1 MVNVVIN
8 HCPYIESLFGCEFV
22 AVKLI
27 GPTIKHYSIVL
38 FKKHPTVQCD
48 KQNGTK
54 SCSFLE
60 NDVQPDLCAS

>member
-38 FKKHPTVQCD
+38 FKKHPTV
-48 KQNGTK
+48 
-54 SCSFLE
+54 
-60 NDVQPDLCAS
+60 LCCLRNIPLYNATNKTARNRAAF